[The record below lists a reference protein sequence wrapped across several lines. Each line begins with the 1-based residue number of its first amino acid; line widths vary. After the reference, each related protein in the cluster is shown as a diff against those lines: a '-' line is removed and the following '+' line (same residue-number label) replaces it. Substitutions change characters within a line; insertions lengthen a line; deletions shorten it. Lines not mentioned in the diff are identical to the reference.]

1 MGSNRTI
8 LGVYVSKHT
17 NILAAESFLRS
28 LVNLYGKHIV
38 YSDGGTRYPEACIS
52 IGLKHRLH
60 ASYQKSI
67 IESYGV
73 CKG

>member
-38 YSDGGTRYPEACIS
+38 YSDGGTRYLEACIS
-52 IGLKHRLH
+52 IGSKHRLH